1 MDVFIRIRT
10 NDDPKYDQMKVKDI
24 LPIAKD
30 IVRHGMEVHPQGD
43 VFRDAPIEV
52 SAVPLR

>member
-1 MDVFIRIRT
+1 MEVFIRIHT
-10 NDDPKYDQMKVKDI
+10 NDDPKYNQLKVKDI

-30 IVRHGMEVHPQGD
+30 IVRIGMEIHPQGD
-43 VFRDAPIEV
+43 VFKDAPIEV